1 MHPVLKRIL
10 LNGGFAA
17 GILALVGVLFAQLA
31 GMWVAGSARPG
42 APDLNPPLEESLRYR
57 VPLTM
62 AGAGFLF
69 VAVSE
74 LLLWYVRGEKKPLT
88 KKTAEVQPDE
98 AEKLLNE
105 LLAQAEAKMAAEA
118 ETQRAESQGQGTAT
132 GEPKAEAA
140 K

>member
-17 GILALVGVLFAQLA
+17 GILALVGVLFAELA

-42 APDLNPPLEESLRYR
+42 ATDLNPPLNEALRYR
-57 VPLTM
+57 IPLTM
-62 AGAGFLF
+62 AAAGFLF
-69 VAVSE
+69 VALSE

-88 KKTAEVQPDE
+88 KTAERQPDE

-105 LLAQAEAKMAAEA
+105 LLAQAEAKMAQEA
-118 ETQRAESQGQGTAT
+118 ETQKAASPERETAIS
-132 GEPKAEAA
+132 EQKAG
-140 K
+140 

>member
-31 GMWVAGSARPG
+31 GMWVVGSARPG
-42 APDLNPPLEESLRYR
+42 APDLNPPLEDSLRYR

-62 AGAGFLF
+62 AAAGFLF
-69 VAVSE
+69 VALSE
-74 LLLWYVRGEKKPLT
+74 LVLWAVRGEKKPLT
-88 KKTAEVQPDE
+88 KPAERQPDE

-105 LLAQAEAKMAAEA
+105 LLAQAEARMAQEA
-118 ETQRAESQGQGTAT
+118 ETQKAESQEQQTET
-132 GEPKAEAA
+132 SNQKA
-140 K
+140 

>member
-17 GILALVGVLFAQLA
+17 GILTLVGVLFAELA
-31 GMWVAGSARPG
+31 GMWVVGSARSG
-42 APDLNPPLEESLRYR
+42 APDLNPPLNEALRYR

-62 AGAGFLF
+62 ATAGFLF

-74 LLLWYVRGEKKPLT
+74 LVLFAVRGEKKPLA
-88 KKTAEVQPDE
+88 KTAERPADE

-118 ETQRAESQGQGTAT
+118 ETQRAESQESGTERS
-132 GEPKAEAA
+132 EPKAEAA